1 MEHTWYSH
9 IMLLESAVDEVFTTL
24 PIKFIIG
31 TELLKISSNRLKYDW
46 IRF

>member
-1 MEHTWYSH
+1 MEHTRYSH
-9 IMLLESAVDEVFTTL
+9 IMFLESAVDGVFTSL

-31 TELLKISSNRLKYDW
+31 TELLKISSNRLKHDW